1 MNAPAKIIGDDARR
15 EAQALLARCKE
26 ERWKLLQ
33 QFARLEIKLQ
43 RGLPKP
49 PKTFGSKVRAWI
61 KEDPTAKRFESLIPA
76 RNLVAHAFIQCIEFK
91 GVTSALWEIADG
103 TGDLNCKKLDD
114 VALNDWARQ
123 LLSLIDEAIVA
134 AEAMKKR

>member
-1 MNAPAKIIGDDARR
+1 MQRR
-15 EAQALLARCKE
+15 AVEIASAIRKAGNQASA
-26 ERWKLLQ
+26 W
-33 QFARLEIKLQ
+33 AAY
-43 RGLPKP
+43 P